1 MSDRRM
7 KRIFREAA
15 EVARSV
21 PVEFRQA
28 AFDKAVDLLRQQ
40 DREQRLVAEDEGGR
54 TTRVQVTGYATP
66 DMLIDKYIEALA
78 FAANRL
84 GLEAASAD
92 QVAEILNDRFGLPT
106 PASVVSTAL
115 SGAGIMVRTA
125 RVGGKTLYK
134 LASPLRKP
142 PAYAGPERRRDVPP
156 IAPAQKV
163 TVTARKKPGK
173 VTKKSDKKPR
183 KTPDSPAE
191 ILNDLITLGFFT
203 TAKTTADVLLY
214 LEKQGLEITSRQ
226 VAPIL
231 LRLMQAGLLG
241 RSRAGNGYR
250 YYAE

>member
-1 MSDRRM
+1 MSERRM

-28 AFDKAVDLLRQQ
+28 AFDKAVDLLQQQ
-40 DREQRLVAEDEGGR
+40 DREQRQATEDAGGR

-66 DMLIDKYIEALA
+66 DMLLDKYVEALA

-84 GLEAASAD
+84 GMEAASAD

-115 SGAGIMVRTA
+115 SGAGMMVRTA

-134 LASPLRKP
+134 LSSPLRKP
-142 PAYAGPERRRDVPP
+142 PAYAGPERRRDAPA
-156 IAPAQKV
+156 IAPSPKV
-163 TVTARKKPGK
+163 GAAAKKRGK
-173 VTKKSDKKPR
+173 VEKKTGKKPR
-183 KTPDSPAE
+183 KAPDTPAD

-214 LEKQGLEITSRQ
+214 LEKQGLEITTRQ

-231 LRLMQAGLLG
+231 FRLMQAGLLG
-241 RSRAGNGYR
+241 RSRAGNGYS